1 MFERYTESARR
12 ALFFARYEASEL
24 SHTSIE
30 PVHLL
35 LGVLRAGKGVTEK
48 LFAASHVSYEDVRLK
63 VDPGPGE
70 KLPTSVEIP
79 FSTASKCVLDY
90 TGDEADRLGHSYI
103 GTEHLLLGLLREE
116 QSIAFTILN
125 SFEMR
130 LDDTR
135 DQLRQ
140 LLEAPRA
147 ASRDEDG
154 FTAGPFDRLNLIDRI
169 RHLVDRLE
177 HAAPGSA
184 EAREAI
190 DHIRRT
196 LDTLS

>member
-1 MFERYTESARR
+1 MSGPLKRFGQRRRSAMVREGGMNDKFDKFTNR
-12 ALFFARYEASEL
+12 ARIVMALAQ
-24 SHTSIE
+24 
-30 PVHLL
+30 
-35 LGVLRAGKGVTEK
+35 
-48 LFAASHVSYEDVRLK
+48 
-63 VDPGPGE
+63 
-70 KLPTSVEIP
+70 
-79 FSTASKCVLDY
+79 
-90 TGDEADRLGHSYI
+90 DEAQRLGHNYM

-154 FTAGPFDRLNLIDRI
+154 FTAGAFDRLNLIDRI
-169 RHLVDRLE
+169 RRLVDRLE